1 MRCSQ
6 MPTGVNE
13 RPSAE
18 FRDRF
23 GETVQ
28 AFARAVRSDQVIVAH
43 PGQDAAADIGW
54 MHDNIHILFDV
65 HRLVLADEWTLHE
78 IVALAV
84 AVQPLLFRPPVLAA
98 EGPSSTPA
106 GIDEMLSNAAAT
118 SRMCD
123 RIRGVFGARLC
134 ARLG

>member
-1 MRCSQ
+1 MRGSQ
-6 MPTGVNE
+6 CPPGVDE
-13 RPSAE
+13 RASAE

-28 AFARAVRSDQVIVAH
+28 AFAWAVRPDQVIVAD

-78 IVALAV
+78 IIALAV
-84 AVQPLLFRPPVLAA
+84 TVQPLLFRPSVLAH
-98 EGPSSTPA
+98 EG
-106 GIDEMLSNAAAT
+106 
-118 SRMCD
+118 
-123 RIRGVFGARLC
+123 V
-134 ARLG
+134 